1 MIYNQPTVTQKERNS
16 SLHKYHHN
24 QVPFIGMSTKV
35 MLSKQLMNFHH
46 VITVYIVCTHSIHEY
61 PLQICINCPK
71 KDNTD
76 MCIIDVLYNNHKDGQ
91 STCNLVVEIK
101 IVALNHSI
109 HKLPTLKR
117 LRNQHQSV
125 KMAKHMN
132 CDASDYSAKLNHI
145 SHVLATTDDENYSCA
160 TVISAGLTV
169 LNNSIILT
177 MTKS

>member
-76 MCIIDVLYNNHKDGQ
+76 MTYVYYWCTVHQSQRWSINLQTCGYDWIASLNN
-91 STCNLVVEIK
+91 
-101 IVALNHSI
+101 SI
-109 HKLPTLKR
+109 PKLPTLKR

-125 KMAKHMN
+125 KTAKHMN
-132 CDASDYSAKLNHI
+132 CYATDYWTKLNNI
-145 SHVLATTDDENYSCA
+145 SHVLAATDDDNYSC
-160 TVISAGLTV
+160 TNLCWINCFKQLK
-169 LNNSIILT
+169 NSNDD
-177 MTKS
+177 

>member
-1 MIYNQPTVTQKERNS
+1 
-16 SLHKYHHN
+16 
-24 QVPFIGMSTKV
+24 
-35 MLSKQLMNFHH
+35 
-46 VITVYIVCTHSIHEY
+46 
-61 PLQICINCPK
+61 
-71 KDNTD
+71 

-177 MTKS
+177 MTKSLFKHEFTRKCYIHIRSSCCFVQITCMYRPIKRLNK